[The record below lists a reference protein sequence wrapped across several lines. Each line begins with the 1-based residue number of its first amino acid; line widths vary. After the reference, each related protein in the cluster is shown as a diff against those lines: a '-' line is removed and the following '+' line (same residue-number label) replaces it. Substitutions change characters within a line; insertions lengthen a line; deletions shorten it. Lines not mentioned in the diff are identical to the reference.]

1 MGSVIYLKENPGK
14 FSLFLLLLI
23 LLLMWLMVISL
34 QLCEATRIAT
44 WRRSKRTDSRRTGA
58 AVIPFGGSLSSF
70 NCRMVN
76 LLWPTFRS
84 PNRIWA
90 EPWPPPCFESGRLH
104 LIYTDPSP
112 FPLFFIWILKLPIWF
127 DLLPKN
133 WKLLA
138 KWRDSFHFLTGWI
151 KQLQTGEFESNDRTI
166 KSRG

>member
-1 MGSVIYLKENPGK
+1 MVVRSSHGLPDGDGLFMQVGLLGIKLALGESRTLMGSVIYLKENPGE

-90 EPWPPPCFESGRLH
+90 EQWPPPCFESGRLH

-112 FPLFFIWILKLPIWF
+112 FPLFFI
-127 DLLPKN
+127 
-133 WKLLA
+133 
-138 KWRDSFHFLTGWI
+138 
-151 KQLQTGEFESNDRTI
+151 
-166 KSRG
+166 